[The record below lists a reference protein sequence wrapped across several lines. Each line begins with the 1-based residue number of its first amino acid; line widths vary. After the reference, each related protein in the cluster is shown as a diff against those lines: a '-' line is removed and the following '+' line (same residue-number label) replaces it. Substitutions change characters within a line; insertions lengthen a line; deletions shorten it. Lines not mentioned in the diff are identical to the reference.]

1 MAGLESGVPIPTACQ
16 RKGDGALLLRAW
28 REEDADAITPHAA
41 NPRVAGNMR
50 DIFPHPYTRADAEA
64 FIRDCISGSEE
75 RQLCRAIVADGQAVG
90 GIALVRGTD
99 VSFRSAELGYWLS
112 KAYWGRGI
120 MTQAVEQIC
129 REAFDRWD
137 IVRIYAEPF
146 AYNAGSRRVL
156 EKAGFAL
163 EGIMR
168 RGACKN
174 GRILD
179 YCMYALLRD
188 GAG

>member
-1 MAGLESGVPIPTACQ
+1 M
-16 RKGDGALLLRAW
+16 RAW
-28 REEDADAITPHAA
+28 RAEDAGSITPYAA
-41 NPRVAGNMR
+41 NLAVARNMR

-64 FIRDCISGSEE
+64 FISSCISSSEE
-75 RQLCRAIVADGQAVG
+75 CQLCRAIAAGGRAVG

-99 VSFRSAELGYWLS
+99 VYFRSAELGYWL
-112 KAYWGRGI
+112 AEEYWGRGI
-120 MTQAVEQIC
+120 MTRAVERIC
-129 REAFDRWD
+129 REAFARWD

-146 AYNAGSRRVL
+146 AYNTGCRRVL
-156 EKAGFAL
+156 EKAGFVL

>member
-1 MAGLESGVPIPTACQ
+1 MAGIAGGSPRLPSREGEEAVV
-16 RKGDGALLLRAW
+16 RAW
-28 REEDADAITPHAA
+28 RAEDAGSITPYAA
-41 NPRVAGNMR
+41 NPAVARNMR

-64 FIRDCISGSEE
+64 FISSCISGSEE
-75 RQLCRAIVADGQAVG
+75 RQLCRAIAAGGRAVG

-99 VSFRSAELGYWLS
+99 VYFRSAELGYWL
-112 KAYWGRGI
+112 AEEYWGRGI
-120 MTQAVEQIC
+120 MTRAVERMC
-129 REAFDRWD
+129 REAFARWD

-146 AYNAGSRRVL
+146 AYNTGSRRVL
-156 EKAGFAL
+156 EKAGFVL

>member
-1 MAGLESGVPIPTACQ
+1 M
-16 RKGDGALLLRAW
+16 
-28 REEDADAITPHAA
+28 
-41 NPRVAGNMR
+41 
-50 DIFPHPYTRADAEA
+50 TRAV
-64 FIRDCISGSEE
+64 E
-75 RQLCRAIVADGQAVG
+75 R
-90 GIALVRGTD
+90 
-99 VSFRSAELGYWLS
+99 
-112 KAYWGRGI
+112 
-120 MTQAVEQIC
+120 MC
-129 REAFDRWD
+129 REAFARWD

-146 AYNAGSRRVL
+146 AYNTGSRRVL
-156 EKAGFAL
+156 EKAGFVL